1 MLVHEV
7 DDLDG
12 MVEVRLLAPEL
23 KTLFLRG
30 HTDVLAVNSIAQAAG
45 AKHVVLDHLIPAQPG
60 VVNHER
66 WRRQAKQGYD
76 GDVIVR
82 QPT

>member
-12 MVEVRLLAPEL
+12 TVEVGLLTPEL

-45 AKHVVLDHLIPAQPG
+45 AEYLVLDHFIPA
-60 VVNHER
+60 
-66 WRRQAKQGYD
+66 RRSPESLTKSAGAA
-76 GDVIVR
+76 R
-82 QPT
+82 PSRATTAT